1 MKERKKTFE
10 ANLLMKKKPINSKSL
25 TRALLK
31 YPLITWKIK
40 AAIYY
45 QAFKL
50 WYAKIPFYPHPKN
63 KMSC

>member
-1 MKERKKTFE
+1 ME
-10 ANLLMKKKPINSKSL
+10 KKPISSKSL

-40 AAIYY
+40 AAIYF

-50 WYAKIPFYPHPKN
+50 WYENCPFYPHPKN
-63 KMSC
+63 KISC